1 MLTTLRCEW
10 RVAFSRK
17 GQPVPVRLTKW
28 ALSVAVAA
36 ALYRAGAFRLWTAG
50 LPLLCVAV
58 NFVYSWRTR
67 GWTRTWGRL
76 ERAGLRRDLPLT

>member
-1 MLTTLRCEW
+1 MLTTLRCKW

-17 GQPVPVRLTKW
+17 GHPVPVRLIKW
-28 ALSVAVAA
+28 VLFVAVAA
-36 ALYRAGAFRLWTAG
+36 ALYRAGSFWLRTAG

-58 NFVYSWRTR
+58 HFVYRWRTR

-76 ERAGLRRDLPLT
+76 ERAGLRRDRPLT